1 MLNQEVIDAVEET
14 YLYEKKQRYMGFQ
27 GVPAKSLMYHVME
40 RYGKIR
46 ASDLKA
52 CRQTLE

>member
-1 MLNQEVIDAVEET
+1 MEET